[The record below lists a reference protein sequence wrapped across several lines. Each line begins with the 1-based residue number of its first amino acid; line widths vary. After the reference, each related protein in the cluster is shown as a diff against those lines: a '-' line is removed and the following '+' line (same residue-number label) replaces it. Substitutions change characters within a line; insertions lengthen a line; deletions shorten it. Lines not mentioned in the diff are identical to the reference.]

1 MTIAPKNGFEQSSQ
15 SVLQNPNKADRKNE
29 LPKSDQKSFRV
40 LNRLKYT
47 GFKRF
52 KAGMIWDYKLLLD
65 VL

>member
-1 MTIAPKNGFEQSSQ
+1 MLEVFYKILIKQTVKM
-15 SVLQNPNKADRKNE
+15 R
-29 LPKSDQKSFRV
+29 PKSDQKSFSV

-52 KAGMIWDYKLLLD
+52 KAGMIWDYKVLLD